1 MAVEVKDLLEAGVHF
16 GHQTK
21 RWNPKMK
28 KFIFDKRNGIYIIDL
43 NKTKDQVDGACE
55 FLRKVTLEGGNTLLV
70 GTKKQAQQTVRE
82 ASTKCNMPCVTERWL
97 GGTLTNMSTVRRSV
111 QRLQK
116 LDQLEKDGKFLTMHK
131 KEVSSL
137 RREQQRLHK
146 NLDGIVHMEKLPS
159 ALFII
164 DVKREENA
172 VHEAN
177 RLKIPIVAI
186 VDTNCDPDP
195 IDYPI
200 ACNDDAIKAIKL
212 ITAAVADAIAQA
224 REEYERR
231 RPRKQSEI
239 EEQKAAEAAASVAET
254 AAATSAPAGAA

>member
-1 MAVEVKDLLEAGVHF
+1 MAVEVKDLLDAGVHF

-28 KFIFDKRNGIYIIDL
+28 KFIFDKRNGIYIINLD
-43 NKTKDQVDGACE
+43 KTKEQIDAACE
-55 FLRKVTLEGGNTLLV
+55 FLHKVTMEGGNTLFV
-70 GTKKQAQQTVRE
+70 GTKKQAQE
-82 ASTKCNMPCVTERWL
+82 AVKACAAKSGMPCVTERWL

-111 QRLQK
+111 KRLK
-116 LDQLEKDGKFLTMHK
+116 DLDQLEKTGKFVTMHK

-146 NLDGIVHMEKLPS
+146 NLDGILNMEKLPA

-172 VHEAN
+172 VNEAN

-212 ITAAVADAIAQA
+212 VTTAIADMITEA
-224 REEYERR
+224 RNEYERR
-231 RPRKQSEI
+231 RPRKQSE
-239 EEQKAAEAAASVAET
+239 EEKPAEAPAVATAAPTEAAA
-254 AAATSAPAGAA
+254 AASA